1 MGPAYKPDKSNK
13 RGMNM
18 QLTPEE
24 CHPMPVNYPVHVGD
38 HVFYT
43 VEYQSS
49 VPCHVVMA
57 SRNWHDP
64 IEVFDA
70 KTEKTCLAWIQR
82 QLIHMRDLCIPAL
95 FVKQDTHWEGI
106 AYRFTNPTRYPV
118 GYAEWSGASGWHITL
133 PNEEEE

>member
-1 MGPAYKPDKSNK
+1 M
-13 RGMNM
+13 R
-18 QLTPEE
+18 LTPEE
-24 CHPMPVNYPVHVGD
+24 CHPIPTHEPVLTGHC
-38 HVFYT
+38 VFYT
-43 VEYQSS
+43 VEYQPS

-57 SRNWHDP
+57 CRTWHDP

-82 QLIHMRDLCIPAL
+82 QLIHMRDLNIPAL
-95 FVKQDTHWEGI
+95 FIELDTYWEGI

-118 GYAEWSGASGWHITL
+118 GYATWESVGGWNITL